1 MEIPMESVRKQ
12 VREFI
17 RAADVLLQQINE
29 NGEFNGFEMVLLSC
43 YAARLNSANT
53 ILQSKALMREAKNLR
68 QSRKTVLVQMPERN
82 DLP

>member
-29 NGEFNGFEMVLLSC
+29 NGEFNGFEMVLLSG
-43 YAARLNSANT
+43 YATRLNSANT